1 MFIPEEMCSVLGQI
15 NAGSRLGPDFWA
27 ALIWSKA
34 LVGVYFCVLWPV
46 YFCAEREL
54 FVAMFVYF
62 SAEWNYTITCRWL
75 DAVLRFAQIATIWVY
90 SRIIGG
96 SKPKDINGI

>member
-1 MFIPEEMCSVLGQI
+1 MFIPKEMCSVLGQI

-34 LVGVYFCVLWPV
+34 LVGVYFCVLCPV

-54 FVAMFVYF
+54 FVAMYVYF
-62 SAEWNYTITCRWL
+62 SAEWNYTITL
-75 DAVLRFAQIATIWVY
+75 ADGLM
-90 SRIIGG
+90 
-96 SKPKDINGI
+96 